1 MKGPT
6 LILFNEKNKNKNKIQ
21 KTISFSQGLEE
32 EMEWEG
38 NKE

>member
-6 LILFNEKNKNKNKIQ
+6 LILFNEKNKNKKQ